1 MKGVGEILA
10 GVVLVI
16 VGIGILVIP
25 QTDLFRVGLKWVILG
40 AIPIIVLLAIVL
52 LAGAVFLMI
61 GVSDVRDKGEEIE
74 DISEGSEKGEEVAD
88 ISEGSEKGEGD

>member
-1 MKGVGEILA
+1 MKGFGEILA

-40 AIPIIVLLAIVL
+40 AIPIIVLLV
-52 LAGAVFLMI
+52 GAVFLMI

-74 DISEGSEKGEEVAD
+74 DL
-88 ISEGSEKGEGD
+88 SEGSEKGEGD

>member
-1 MKGVGEILA
+1 MKGFGEILA

-25 QTDLFRVGLKWVILG
+25 YFRNALIILILG
-40 AIPIIVLLAIVL
+40 AIPIIVLLV
-52 LAGAVFLMI
+52 GAVFLMI

-74 DISEGSEKGEEVAD
+74 DIREGSEKGEEVED
-88 ISEGSEKGEGD
+88 ISEESEKGKGD

>member
-1 MKGVGEILA
+1 MKGFGEILA

-40 AIPIIVLLAIVL
+40 AIPIIVLLV
-52 LAGAVFLMI
+52 GAVFLMI

-88 ISEGSEKGEGD
+88 ISEENEKGEGD

>member
-1 MKGVGEILA
+1 MKGFGEILA

-40 AIPIIVLLAIVL
+40 AIPIIVLLA
-52 LAGAVFLMI
+52 GAVFLMI

-74 DISEGSEKGEEVAD
+74 DISEGSEKGEEVED
-88 ISEGSEKGEGD
+88 ISEENEKGEGD

>member
-1 MKGVGEILA
+1 MNKKMKGFGEILA

-25 QTDLFRVGLKWVILG
+25 QTDLFREGLKWVILG
-40 AIPIIVLLAIVL
+40 AIPIIVL

-61 GVSDVRDKGEEIE
+61 GVSDVRDKGEEIA

-88 ISEGSEKGEGD
+88 TSEGSEKGEGD

>member
-1 MKGVGEILA
+1 MI

-25 QTDLFRVGLKWVILG
+25 QVAPFEFRKALIMIILG
-40 AIPIIVLLAIVL
+40 AIPIIVLLV
-52 LAGAVFLMI
+52 GAVFLMI

-74 DISEGSEKGEEVAD
+74 DISEGSEKGE
-88 ISEGSEKGEGD
+88 GD